1 MMSVKYYIYHA
12 ISRQLVTLIRTQMA
26 KKEAVI
32 KNMDSIETRPLESA
46 ESQMG
51 PSPIRKLT
59 DFNSPTATPSDKR
72 VLQRAAPLEDQK
84 ESEYEYYSEESSE
97 EESCESDPE
106 IHPIAIHED
115 EVFEIEDSDHETVL
129 SPKREVKPSPP
140 EGPAQVE
147 QGSSGVSE
155 GNLPPADLEMID
167 DSQRPFESQVFQ
179 EVEVLV
185 DSDEEQAKQTSGVFK
200 ARVGCSTAASI
211 LG

>member
-1 MMSVKYYIYHA
+1 M
-12 ISRQLVTLIRTQMA
+12 
-26 KKEAVI
+26 
-32 KNMDSIETRPLESA
+32 
-46 ESQMG
+46 
-51 PSPIRKLT
+51 
-59 DFNSPTATPSDKR
+59 
-72 VLQRAAPLEDQK
+72 QRAAPLEDQK

-115 EVFEIEDSDHETVL
+115 EVFEIEDSDQETVL